1 MIVLIQWRQA
11 NVVID
16 QSAHARLT
24 EYGLAPINSGPS
36 FTAEAT
42 PGAVG
47 SSRWSAPEI
56 INPPRKGNSIPEVE
70 SKPADVFAF
79 AMLAVE
85 VFTGKVP
92 FDKQKNEAV
101 VVSIL
106 EGSRP
111 KMPENAQAVG
121 LTGEMWNLLESCW
134 RQDPKKRPTM
144 EEVVRRWQRFVEHN
158 NDGNVVTECVQTA
171 LLLLI
176 SPLVPFSIFY
186 YLLRSSASAWCAF
199 RRRWFPR
206 FPRFRTISRT
216 THSRPNLEVAHQQ
229 RTSEAVQPQ
238 AKHEAVQPQ
247 TKPEAVRP
255 QTVSEAIRPRT
266 MSETVRPRTTSE
278 AVRLRTVSETVR
290 LRTVSE
296 TVRTRTVS
304 EIRIRAGLVQQGQ
317 IPEVTKP
324 QRIQSSAIE

>member
-1 MIVLIQWRQA
+1 
-11 NVVID
+11 
-16 QSAHARLT
+16 
-24 EYGLAPINSGPS
+24 
-36 FTAEAT
+36 
-42 PGAVG
+42 
-47 SSRWSAPEI
+47 
-56 INPPRKGNSIPEVE
+56 
-70 SKPADVFAF
+70 
-79 AMLAVE
+79 MLSVE
-85 VFTGKVP
+85 VFTGKAP

-134 RQDPKKRPTM
+134 RQDSKKRPTM

-216 THSRPNLEVAHQQ
+216 THSRPNLEVTHQQ